1 MARVPKTS
9 RVEHQTPKKA
19 RFRALV
25 EDAGWG
31 QERAARKL
39 KIPQSTAT
47 KWLKQVDE
55 RRTGKHREGRPRL
68 IDEKMLDK
76 IEKWFDGHYD
86 RRIQTLE
93 DIIKHFKLECSTTT
107 LLRALD
113 RRGFHKHTPEIKE
126 WIPPKIKEERFGFA
140 KKHKTKKKTF

>member
-9 RVEHQTPKKA
+9 RIEHQTPKKA

-25 EDAGWG
+25 KDAGWG

-39 KIPQSTAT
+39 NIPQSTAT

-55 RRTGKHREGRPRL
+55 RRTSKHKEGRPHL

-76 IEKWFDGHYD
+76 IEKWFDSYYNH
-86 RRIQTLE
+86 RV
-93 DIIKHFKLECSTTT
+93 
-107 LLRALD
+107 
-113 RRGFHKHTPEIKE
+113 
-126 WIPPKIKEERFGFA
+126 
-140 KKHKTKKKTF
+140 